1 MGYNDYGSNWR
12 ISGYM
17 HNVTIDGT
25 PVYGAQAVGLDR
37 GYEYNSLRDQGRM
50 RDSHFF
56 TNPDSLHQIT
66 IDRVIDGG
74 SIALYS
80 GINYLSDGQTSY
92 ETNHLLADANLG
104 SAGWI
109 ALRKKDVCINYGT
122 DKEDH
127 MAGAIAGIRLRDAIM
142 TSLSYSLDSSGSL
155 TESSTWV
162 SPELDYEESFA
173 GSYGKGTVSDVAH
186 TASDLIRRQH
196 VKLADCVFP
205 DLITENIEQGSTYS
219 ASKMLD
225 ITEGNADIGVYGL
238 TGWTYGFDIDF
249 GTLQDNGRPGVAN
262 TGNPHQF
269 RYVNVPVTV
278 SSSFTAIARKEG
290 AFKMD
295 RTQGTYDNP
304 DFGTTFKPDDHIRLS
319 YWNATGT
326 NILNVDLG
334 ARNYLTGINLTGSDA
349 SGGGNLEYEITFEN
363 KLGDFLQYTGA
374 VTTPTY
380 GEEI

>member
-25 PVYGAQAVGLDR
+25 AVYGAQAVGLNR
-37 GYEYNSLRDQGRM
+37 GYDYNSLRDQGRM

-56 TNPDSLHQIT
+56 TNPDNLHEIT
-66 IDRVIDGG
+66 IERIIDGG

-80 GINYLSDGQTSY
+80 GINYLSNGQTSY
-92 ETNHLLADANLG
+92 EDNHLLADANLG

-109 ALRKKDVCINYGT
+109 SLRKKDVCINYAT

-127 MAGAIAGIRLRDAIM
+127 MGSANGGIRLREAIM
-142 TSLSYSLDSSGSL
+142 TSLQYSLDSSGSL

-162 SPELDYEESFA
+162 SPELDFEESFA
-173 GSYGKGTVSDVAH
+173 GSYGKGTALDAAH
-186 TASDLIRRQH
+186 TATDLIRREH

-205 DLITENIEQGSTYS
+205 QIIINNTEQGSTYN

-225 ITEGNADIGVYGL
+225 ITEGHADIGVYGI
-238 TGWTYGFDIDF
+238 TGWSYGFDIDYS
-249 GTLQDNGRPGVAN
+249 TLQDNGRPGIAN
-262 TGNPHQF
+262 TSNPHRF
-269 RYVNVPVTV
+269 RYVNLPISVT
-278 SSSFTAIARKEG
+278 SSFTAIARKEG

-295 RTQGTYDNP
+295 RTQGQYDNP
-304 DFGTTFKPDDHIRLS
+304 EFGGLFKPDDHIRLC

-326 NILNVDLG
+326 GILNVDLG
-334 ARNYLTGINLTGSDA
+334 ARNYVTGINLTGSGTD
-349 SGGGNLEYEITFEN
+349 GGNLEYEISFEN
-363 KLGDFLQYTGA
+363 QMGDFIQYAGA
-374 VTTPTY
+374 PTTPSY